1 MPHERSTSPEHPTV
15 WGADVAYLIVHD
27 QAMRDG
33 NAIGVVGILGVTYTG
48 EYEPIKELAAAL
60 DDLPERTGHDVPL
73 HVDGASGGMVAPF
86 LQADLEW
93 DFRLTRVHSIN
104 TSGHKYGLAYPGLG
118 WVI

>member
-33 NAIGVVGILGVTYTG
+33 NAIGVVAILGVTYTG

-73 HVDGASGGMVAPF
+73 HVHGATAEWWHRSFRPIWSGTSALRGFTRSTPQDTSTGWCTPAWDG
-86 LQADLEW
+86 
-93 DFRLTRVHSIN
+93 
-104 TSGHKYGLAYPGLG
+104 
-118 WVI
+118 